1 MDKLEK
7 ELQYKCSIEGIM
19 QNNDNFLGPSGTK
32 DESQN

>member
-19 QNNDNFLGPSGTK
+19 QNNDNIIGPISTK